1 MLITISGLPGSGKST
16 VSRVLADRMKLN
28 YMNAGDIFR
37 SLAQKKGMTLEEFGI
52 FAEQNPN
59 VDRAI
64 DKKIVEIAKKG
75 NALLEGRLAGVMLE
89 RNGVKSMKVWIDA
102 PLKVRAERVAKRE
115 AKTIEFVVG
124 EIQERERSE
133 WDRYFKLY
141 NIDLNDLS
149 FYDIIIDSAPITAD
163 DVANQV
169 QKAVAQAIKEKG
181 DEMPQAGAAAAPI
194 VHKGDIEL
202 EGLEGTGLGGEGG
215 DKDEGGP

>member
-16 VSRVLADRMKLN
+16 VSKVLSDRMKLN

-75 NALLEGRLAGVMLE
+75 NAILEGRLAGVMLE
-89 RNGVKSMKVWIDA
+89 RNGVKSTKVWIDA

-115 AKTIEFVVG
+115 GKTIEFVVG

-169 QKAVAQAIKEKG
+169 QKAVSQAIKEKG
-181 DEMPQAGAAAAPI
+181 DDMSQAEASATPV

-202 EGLEGTGLGGEGG
+202 EGLEGTGLGGDGG
-215 DKDEGGP
+215 DKDDGGQ

>member
-16 VSRVLADRMKLN
+16 VSRILAERMKLS

-37 SLAQKKGMTLEEFGI
+37 SLAQKKGMTLEEFGV

-75 NALLEGRLAGVMLE
+75 GAILEGRLSGVMLE
-89 RNGVKSMKVWIDA
+89 RNGVKSTKVWIDA

-115 AKTIEFVVG
+115 TKAIEFVVG

-141 NIDLNDLS
+141 NVDLNDLS

-169 QKAVAQAIKEKG
+169 QKAVGNIEREKV
-181 DEMPQAGAAAAPI
+181 DAAAPAPLI
-194 VHKGDIEL
+194 H
-202 EGLEGTGLGGEGG
+202 
-215 DKDEGGP
+215 

>member
-16 VSRVLADRMKLN
+16 VSKVLSDRMKLN

-75 NALLEGRLAGVMLE
+75 NAILEGRLAGVMLE
-89 RNGVKSMKVWIDA
+89 RNGVKSTKVWIDA

-115 AKTIEFVVG
+115 GKTIEFVVG

-181 DEMPQAGAAAAPI
+181 DEMPPTEAAPAPI